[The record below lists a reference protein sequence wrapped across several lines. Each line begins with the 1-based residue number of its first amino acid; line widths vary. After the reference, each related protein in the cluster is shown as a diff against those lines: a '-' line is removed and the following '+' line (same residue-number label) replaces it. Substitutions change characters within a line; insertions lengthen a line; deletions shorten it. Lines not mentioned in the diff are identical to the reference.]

1 MNWSHVS
8 NQKLIP
14 QGFSFSGIAAGL
26 KDSKNKDLALIL
38 APKDTLC
45 TGLFTQ
51 SNVRASCVDL
61 CERRI
66 NNSSGFIRAILINSG
81 HANACTGKRGID
93 DCLKVTKELS
103 QILGIQEEQI
113 LICSTGVIGIPIPI
127 TNLINNLPLLVNKLD
142 HENYKDASEAILT
155 TDKVTKTIALETYI
169 EGRPIKI
176 AAIAKGSGMIYP
188 NMATMLAFLTCDVKV
203 ERHTWTDIVK
213 KAVHS
218 SFNAISVDGE
228 TSTNDSFIA
237 LNSGQPIEDKFLP
250 IIQEGIIQAC
260 QTLAKAIARDG
271 EGANCL
277 IEIVVAGAKDDAN
290 AIKIAKSIVNSALVK
305 TAIHGCDPNWGRII
319 AAAGNA
325 GIEFSFEN
333 IDLMIGNY
341 DILQKGKLKK
351 YDHMKVSR
359 YMRSKMHDEHLQDPL
374 QIILNLNIGKGN
386 GKAWGCDFSR
396 KYIEINSEY
405 TT

>member
-1 MNWSHVS
+1 MS
-8 NQKLIP
+8 NKKFIP
-14 QGFSFSGIAAGL
+14 KGFSFSGISAGL

-38 APKDTLC
+38 APRDTIC

-66 NNSSGFIRAILINSG
+66 DNSSGLIRAILINSG

-93 DCLKVTKELS
+93 DCLNATKELS
-103 QILGIQEEQI
+103 QILGIKEEQI
-113 LICSTGVIGIPIPI
+113 LICSTGVIGVPIPI

-142 HENYKDASEAILT
+142 HENYIDASEAILT
-155 TDKVTKTIALETYI
+155 TDKVSKRIALETKI
-169 EGRPIKI
+169 EGRTIKI

-203 ERHTWTDIVK
+203 ERNAWTNIVK
-213 KAVHS
+213 EAAQS

-228 TSTNDSFIA
+228 TSTNDSFLA
-237 LNSGQPIEDKFLP
+237 LNSGKPIEDKFLP
-250 IIQEGIIQAC
+250 IIQEGVNEAC
-260 QTLAKAIARDG
+260 QILAKAIARDG

-277 IEIVVAGAKDDAN
+277 LEVVVDGAKDDSL
-290 AIKIAKSIVNSALVK
+290 AIQMAKSIVNSALVK

-319 AAAGNA
+319 SAAGNSSVK
-325 GIEFSFEN
+325 FSFDT
-333 IDLMIGNY
+333 IDLVIGNF
-341 DILQKGKLKK
+341 IIIKKGKLQK
-351 YDHMKVSR
+351 YDHLKVSR
-359 YMRSKMHDEHLQDPL
+359 YMRSKMNVENLQDPL
-374 QIILNLNIGKGN
+374 QIIINLNIGKGK
-386 GKAWGCDFSR
+386 GKAWGCDFSK